1 MSLISKYFL
10 MVIFLQSIVLV
21 GSGTFM
27 SSFFGLLAEPEPD
40 ENGVMISNYHGVQRK
55 VYNPLVSANGG
66 LLYYRDLEN
75 FVNIEK
81 SKQYFI
87 NTADWLVENSIN
99 KTDELKSGEEYTIW
113 EYDFPWRFYG
123 WVEPPYYS
131 ALAQAES
138 IYVLAL
144 AFDLTNNEKYLQ
156 TANKAIKAFF
166 VDYDSGGLATV
177 ETHDGSSIFLQILA
191 KPGFVKTYVLNGH
204 TQALIFLWRYYE
216 MTNDTNAKVIFDK
229 GVNYLKENLWKYD
242 TGTWSSYD
250 LLENLATLEY
260 HKAEISQLDE
270 LYDITGENVFYVYA
284 DKFEKYL
291 KLMPLEE

>member
-1 MSLISKYFL
+1 M
-10 MVIFLQSIVLV
+10 
-21 GSGTFM
+21 
-27 SSFFGLLAEPEPD
+27 
-40 ENGVMISNYHGVQRK
+40 
-55 VYNPLVSANGG
+55 
-66 LLYYRDLEN
+66 
-75 FVNIEK
+75 
-81 SKQYFI
+81 
-87 NTADWLVENSIN
+87 
-99 KTDELKSGEEYTIW
+99 
-113 EYDFPWRFYG
+113 RFYG